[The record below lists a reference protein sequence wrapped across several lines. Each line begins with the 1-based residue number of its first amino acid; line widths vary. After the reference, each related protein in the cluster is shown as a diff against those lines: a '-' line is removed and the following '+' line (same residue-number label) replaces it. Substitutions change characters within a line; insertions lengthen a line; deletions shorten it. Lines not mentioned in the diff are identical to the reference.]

1 MWPAIKIKVLS
12 GSRWKERL
20 LNHECLW
27 MTDGMT
33 LAKIPWRPFQNSKLP
48 KQCIGLDRQT
58 LSVYP
63 KELFERAER
72 RYSEGNRE
80 SRCLDIGSL
89 LKATLNST
97 EKFCIED
104 YSKEKWGKCRVTAF
118 CWSEHL
124 EKVQIIYCKNY
135 FFYTYGIWLM
145 FLTLSPRLLLN

>member
-1 MWPAIKIKVLS
+1 
-12 GSRWKERL
+12 
-20 LNHECLW
+20 

-97 EKFCIED
+97 ENFVL
-104 YSKEKWGKCRVTAF
+104 RTTARRN
-118 CWSEHL
+118 E
-124 EKVQIIYCKNY
+124 ENAE
-135 FFYTYGIWLM
+135 
-145 FLTLSPRLLLN
+145 LLHFVGQNT